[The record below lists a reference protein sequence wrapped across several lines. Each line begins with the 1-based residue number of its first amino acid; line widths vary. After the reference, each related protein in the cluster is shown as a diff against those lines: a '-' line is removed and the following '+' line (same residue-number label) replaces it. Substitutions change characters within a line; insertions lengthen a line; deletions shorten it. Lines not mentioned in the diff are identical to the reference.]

1 MTTAATMTVEG
12 ARLTATAGPLRVEA
26 EKMQRAGAV
35 ILSSWTDYLSV
46 MTTDLAAG
54 RTPEGLPTAGNGAEG
69 RRLVMTATAMAR
81 RGELSHADLVAIWR
95 IYSAAIWADEAAAE
109 LAELARA
116 ILCTGLAPVT
126 PWPTVTTVVDPTA
139 SRPPRGLTEPAASNA
154 PPVCAEFY
162 ALPEGVAPD

>member
-1 MTTAATMTVEG
+1 MMSTGIDALAQWAAGVSAVIT
-12 ARLTATAGPLRVEA
+12 PEA
-26 EKMQRAGAV
+26 EKVKAAGAF
-35 ILSSWTDYLSV
+35 ISSAWTDYLAV

-54 RTPEGLPTAGNGAEG
+54 RTPEGMPTAGNGAEG

-81 RGELSHADLVAIWR
+81 RGELSHADLVTIWR

-116 ILCTGLAPVT
+116 ILCTGLTPVA

-139 SRPPRGLTEPAASNA
+139 DRPPRGLTEPAASNA
-154 PPVCAEFY
+154 PPVRPEFY
-162 ALPEGVAPD
+162 AFTLGVPPN

>member
-1 MTTAATMTVEG
+1 MITAAN
-12 ARLTATAGPLRVEA
+12 PLVLEA
-26 EKMQRAGAV
+26 EKVKAAGAV
-35 ILSSWTDYLSV
+35 ILSAWTDYLAV

-54 RTPEGLPTAGNGAEG
+54 RTPEGMPTAGNGVEG

-116 ILCTGLAPVT
+116 ILCTGLAPVA
-126 PWPTVTTVVDPTA
+126 PWPTITTVVDPTA
-139 SRPPRGLTEPAASNA
+139 HLISRGLTEPAASNA
-154 PPVCAEFY
+154 PPVRPEFY
-162 ALPEGVAPD
+162 ALTRGVPPN